1 MELKDRVCIVTG
13 GARGIGLAIAKR
25 CLAEGGRVALWD
37 TAKDTEKVAASLDP
51 SRITTQAWLV
61 DVSNEKQVQEAS
73 AGVEGHFKQV
83 DVLVNCAG
91 ILIHK
96 PIEQMSLKEFEDVIR
111 VNLTGTFLTCKYVVP
126 IMKKRGKGKIVNIAS
141 LGGRTG
147 RPGVGVNYAASKAG
161 VIGMTQT
168 LARELGPAGI
178 YANAIAPGPILTDL
192 TKQVPPE
199 TFAKW
204 NAGRAVTKDGL
215 PEDVADAVVFLAS
228 DRSDWITGVTL
239 DINGGIYI
247 P

>member
-1 MELKDRVCIVTG
+1 MELRDRVCIVTG
-13 GARGIGLAIAKR
+13 AARGIGRVIVQR

-37 TAKDTEKVAASLDP
+37 IAPDLEKTATSLDP
-51 SRITTQAWLV
+51 NKSSTRVWSV
-61 DVSNEKQVQEAS
+61 DVSDEKQVREAS
-73 AGVEGHFKQV
+73 AQVERDFGRV
-83 DVLVNCAG
+83 DILVNCAG
-91 ILIHK
+91 IFIHK
-96 PIEQMSLKEFEDVIR
+96 PIDEMSLKEFEAVIH
-111 VNLTGTFLTCKYVVP
+111 VNLIGTFLTCKYFVP
-126 IMKKRGKGKIVNIAS
+126 LMKKRGKGKIVNIAS

-168 LARELGPAGI
+168 LARELGPHGI

-192 TKQVPPE
+192 TRQVPPE

-204 NAGRAVTKDGL
+204 NAGRAVSKDGL

-228 DRSDWITGVTL
+228 ERSDWITGITL
-239 DINGGIYI
+239 DINGGIFI

>member
-1 MELKDRVCIVTG
+1 MELRDRICIVTG
-13 GARGIGLAIAKR
+13 AARGIGRVIAQR

-37 TAKDTEKVAASLDP
+37 IAKDLEKTATSLDP
-51 SRITTQAWLV
+51 GKTSTRVWSV
-61 DVSNEKQVQEAS
+61 DVSDEKQVREAS
-73 AGVEGHFKQV
+73 AEVERDFGRV
-83 DVLVNCAG
+83 DILVNCAG

-96 PIEQMSLKEFEDVIR
+96 PIDEMSLKEFEAVIR
-111 VNLTGTFLTCKYVVP
+111 VNLIGTFLTCKYIVP
-126 IMKKRGKGKIVNIAS
+126 LMKKWGKGKIVNIAS

-168 LARELGPAGI
+168 LARELGPHGI

-204 NAGRAVTKDGL
+204 NAGRAVSKDGL

-228 DRSDWITGVTL
+228 ERSDWITGITL
-239 DINGGIYI
+239 DINGGIFI